1 MSSKRREYHVDY
13 RTKKAAL
20 FFVACDANPDT
31 IVKIT
36 NAMRIKE
43 YSPSEAADQSLQ
55 QQVRREADKIK
66 GEAVPGP
73 SAPAAAVAAS
83 ALLTLSTTANVGRPA
98 LQTITTVPEAVFVLP
113 AAGVAALPLPPRKTR
128 KTLHQEQI
136 ARQNERKH
144 RTVHAQAHT
153 HATTLIAEERAK
165 EKENRHRTDR
175 DDPNFDAFADVQSQ
189 NYYSTTQ
196 FTMMGYK
203 GEMLRAQYHKDKV
216 RALRAA
222 APVTVAHT
230 RKCQEALAA
239 ATTHGKMF
247 FMTGGEHITL
257 DDMFKSAEIVR
268 QNAELVE
275 VKKDKKRRL
284 EYRARRKAALLVL
297 DCLESLLENAVTRLT
312 GKELEVLLRWKGVPV
327 SKMGDVANRRVLYQQ
342 FADEG
347 EEEEDDV
354 SIPAPWTDDDEAG
367 LVVLRNA
374 PIEMADTSYGRFLTT
389 DNTEEGRR
397 EGIPAHGC

>member
-1 MSSKRREYHVDY
+1 
-13 RTKKAAL
+13 
-20 FFVACDANPDT
+20 
-31 IVKIT
+31 
-36 NAMRIKE
+36 
-43 YSPSEAADQSLQ
+43 
-55 QQVRREADKIK
+55 
-66 GEAVPGP
+66 
-73 SAPAAAVAAS
+73 
-83 ALLTLSTTANVGRPA
+83 
-98 LQTITTVPEAVFVLP
+98 
-113 AAGVAALPLPPRKTR
+113 
-128 KTLHQEQI
+128 
-136 ARQNERKH
+136 
-144 RTVHAQAHT
+144 
-153 HATTLIAEERAK
+153 
-165 EKENRHRTDR
+165 
-175 DDPNFDAFADVQSQ
+175 
-189 NYYSTTQ
+189 
-196 FTMMGYK
+196 MMGYK
-203 GEMLRAQYHKDKV
+203 GEMLRVQYHEDKV

-230 RKCQEALAA
+230 RECQEALAA

-247 FMTGGEHITL
+247 FVTGGEHITL

-284 EYRARRKAALLVL
+284 EYRARREAALLVL
-297 DCLESLLENAVTRLT
+297 DRLENLLENAVTRLT

-342 FADEG
+342 FADVG
-347 EEEEDDV
+347 EEEEDDA